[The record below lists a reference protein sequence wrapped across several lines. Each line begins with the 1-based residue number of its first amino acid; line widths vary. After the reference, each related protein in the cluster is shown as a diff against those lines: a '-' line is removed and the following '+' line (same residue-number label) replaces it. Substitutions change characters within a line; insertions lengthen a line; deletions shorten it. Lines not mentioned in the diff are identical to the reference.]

1 MPSVTTDTSI
11 LRRIFAVFSSQT
23 VRGADGS
30 NGAATAPVESAMPFT
45 NTGARYTP
53 PLATVFIIAVICS
66 GVTVSAPCPKLKLAS
81 CPSFARVCAS
91 GSVPAA
97 LRRLGASCTAV
108 PKPNCSAVDK
118 MRAAP
123 SSCPS
128 SIK

>member
-11 LRRIFAVFSSQT
+11 LRRTFAVFSSQT

-45 NTGARYTP
+45 NAGARYTP
-53 PLATVFIIAVICS
+53 PLATVFIMAVICS

-81 CPSFARVCAS
+81 WVCAS